1 MERYS
6 IVIPFYDEFHD
17 LAYGDMVSQM
27 ILDRL
32 EKGDATVDEFVRE
45 LGVEDIEVHLEWGVL
60 GDIGNRGWFV
70 RMGGV

>member
-6 IVIPFYDEFHD
+6 IVIPFYDKFHD

-32 EKGDATVDEFVRE
+32 EKGDATVDELVRE
-45 LGVEDIEVHLEWGVL
+45 FGVDDI
-60 GDIGNRGWFV
+60 
-70 RMGGV
+70 

>member
-1 MERYS
+1 LNFFELNRNAAWLAFFFNGVEEVVERYS

-32 EKGDATVDEFVRE
+32 EKG
-45 LGVEDIEVHLEWGVL
+45 GCY
-60 GDIGNRGWFV
+60 RG
-70 RMGGV
+70 

>member
-1 MERYS
+1 MNFFKQNRNAAWLAFFFNGVEEVVERYS

-32 EKGDATVDEFVRE
+32 EKGVLPWMNLAGN
-45 LGVEDIEVHLEWGVL
+45 LGLRI
-60 GDIGNRGWFV
+60 
-70 RMGGV
+70 